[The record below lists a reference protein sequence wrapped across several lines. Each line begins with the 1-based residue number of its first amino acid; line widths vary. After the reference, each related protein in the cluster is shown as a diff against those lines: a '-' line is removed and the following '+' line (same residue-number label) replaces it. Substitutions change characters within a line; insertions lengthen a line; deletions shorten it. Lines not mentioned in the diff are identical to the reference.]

1 MQYSGTVTVLF
12 KTFELI
18 RTGSLRDNQSNT
30 QSNNLFMSNDLI
42 TFEQLR
48 LIAVKNNVPD
58 NKTEIGI
65 WAKNNGFYKMR
76 KQKDRK
82 VTTYYF
88 KA

>member
-1 MQYSGTVTVLF
+1 LQYSGTVTVLF

-65 WAKNNGFYKMR
+65 WAKNNGYYQMKKRKDNKVRIYYYK
-76 KQKDRK
+76 Q
-82 VTTYYF
+82 
-88 KA
+88 